1 MKMPIF
7 AAAVILA
14 GLLLTAC
21 RTANQAKSPES
32 TIVTSPL
39 ASTPPTSTTSDQAS
53 NQSNTAE
60 ATKSPADSVPTVVP
74 SATHLMTT
82 TQNDA
87 LAQYSGHSA
96 YGPTTPLF
104 AVRYSDSQW
113 VVERDPSMDG
123 VELAYKLTHRTI
135 PDCWLR
141 LGEGPREYR
150 QLTPREFAGRLWGI
164 SAGPKPPY
172 LVYNTVHETYAFIF
186 GLNLPEN
193 APEQVQK
200 ECQQHAEAVLAT
212 FRVAGG

>member
-1 MKMPIF
+1 MKIPIF

-21 RTANQAKSPES
+21 RMANPTKPPES
-32 TIVTSPL
+32 TTVTSPL

-53 NQSNTAE
+53 NQSSAAG
-60 ATKSPADSVPTVVP
+60 ATQSSADSVPTVVP
-74 SATHLMTT
+74 TATALMTT
-82 TQNDA
+82 TQNNA
-87 LAQYSGHSA
+87 LAQYSGHSI
-96 YGPTTPLF
+96 YGSTTPLF

-135 PDCWLR
+135 LDCWLR
-141 LGEGPREYR
+141 LSEGAREYR
-150 QLTPREFAGRLWGI
+150 QLTTRELAGQLWGI
-164 SAGPKPPY
+164 SAGPKPSY
-172 LVYNTVHETYAFIF
+172 LVYNTVHETYGFIF

-193 APEQVQK
+193 ASEEVQK
-200 ECQQHAEAVLAT
+200 GCQQHAEVVLAT